1 MIAAV
6 VVLYHPDLSLLERL
20 LESVL
25 GQVDTIVVVDNT
37 PASAPAFALFFEKY
51 RDQVSYI
58 ALGENKGIA
67 TAQNVGIK
75 KSLIAG
81 HDHVLLLDQ
90 DSALPVDMVKNL
102 LNAERKLIQ
111 AGKAVAAVGPLFV
124 DEKSG
129 NKSCAVRHGLFHVK
143 RIPIDP
149 SSDQPVKTDYLIA
162 SGSLI
167 RASVFEQ
174 IGLMLEPLF
183 IDWVD
188 CEWGLRSQSR
198 GLDTYIVPNVIMKH
212 SIGDATVRILGRHI
226 NLHNDTRNYYIV
238 RNATYLLRTKSMGW
252 RWRLTTVINIPKHIV
267 VHSLVSSHKAKVL
280 KLLMN
285 ALLQGM
291 SGNIGRFTEK

>member
-75 KSLIAG
+75 KSL
-81 HDHVLLLDQ
+81 
-90 DSALPVDMVKNL
+90 
-102 LNAERKLIQ
+102 
-111 AGKAVAAVGPLFV
+111 
-124 DEKSG
+124 
-129 NKSCAVRHGLFHVK
+129 
-143 RIPIDP
+143 IDP

>member
-6 VVLYHPDLSLLERL
+6 VVLYNPDLSLLERL
-20 LESVL
+20 LESVF

-37 PASAPAFALFFEKY
+37 PASSAAFSLFFERY
-51 RDQVSYI
+51 QDRVSYI

-67 TAQNVGIK
+67 TAQNIGIK
-75 KSLIAG
+75 ESLNAG

-102 LNAERKLIQ
+102 LDAERKLIQ
-111 AGKAVAAVGPLFV
+111 AGEAVAAVGPLFV

-129 NKSCAVRHGLFHVK
+129 NKSCGVRHGWFHVK

-149 SSDQPVKTDYLIA
+149 STDEPVMTDYLIA

-167 RASVFEQ
+167 RTSVFEQ
-174 IGLMLEPLF
+174 VGFMLEPLF

-188 CEWGLRSQSR
+188 CEWGLRSHSK
-198 GLDTYIVPNVIMKH
+198 GFNTYIIPNVIMKH
-212 SIGDATVRILGRHI
+212 SIGDATLRVLGRDI

-238 RNATYLLRTKSMGW
+238 RNAAYLLRTKSMGW

-267 VHSLVSSHKAKVL
+267 VHSLVSGRKAKVL
-280 KLLMN
+280 KLLMT
-285 ALLQGM
+285 ALLHGM